1 MRQLD
6 TTNINTNDK
15 KHNMKKT
22 FYTTLML
29 TSSLITFSQAPK
41 KTTTVIKAE
50 TKYNEA
56 VKTQQYLAAKES
68 NDLAKESLIK
78 LNDTTLSESEREI
91 HINNYRKS
99 IRNGNAAIKK
109 KSYDLTKEENEKEVL
124 DLSKSP
130 KFNKKAKQTCIAMHK
145 KMTTPYDQFADERFR
160 DFKVLSD
167 STQHPSE
174 KNIKEYIAFKIN
186 YEYYSSIALDKR
198 KEFLIQMST
207 DSKFSKETRELCL
220 KIHEKDIKK

>member
-1 MRQLD
+1 
-6 TTNINTNDK
+6 
-15 KHNMKKT
+15 MKKT
-22 FYTTLML
+22 ICTTLML
-29 TSSLITFSQAPK
+29 SISLIAFSQTPK
-41 KTTTVIKAE
+41 KTNTVIKAE

-99 IRNGNAAIKK
+99 TRNGNPAIKK
-109 KSYDLTKEENEKEVL
+109 KSYDLTKEENEKEIL

-145 KMTTPYDQFADERFR
+145 KMTTPYDQFADEHFR
-160 DFKVLSD
+160 DIKLLSD
-167 STQHPSE
+167 STNHPTE
-174 KNIKEYIAFKIN
+174 KNIKEYVAFKIN

-198 KEFLIQMST
+198 KALLMEMS
-207 DSKFSKETRELCL
+207 SNNKFSRETRELCL